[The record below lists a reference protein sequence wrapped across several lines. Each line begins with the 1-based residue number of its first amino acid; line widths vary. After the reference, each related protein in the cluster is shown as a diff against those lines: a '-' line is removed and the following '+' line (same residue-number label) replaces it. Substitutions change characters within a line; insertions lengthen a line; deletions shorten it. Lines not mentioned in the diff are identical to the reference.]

1 MRWFTKLKLKTR
13 LILSFLLTAVIT
25 AVVGFVGL
33 ANMGNINEM
42 TRSIY
47 QEDLLGLSKIKEANY
62 QLMYVARN
70 NRNLAL
76 ATTQERKEAVIE
88 EMRTGARTL
97 DEVVESARMHFVSD
111 EALAMFDR
119 AEELMPQYREG
130 IRRLNEIAQNETL
143 GDTVA
148 SQAFLF
154 GEFNE
159 ISNRLS
165 STLRDISLYKEE
177 SARSAADLAL
187 TVFANSR
194 LLMLSSIAGGVI
206 LALVLGFL
214 IARQIVRQLGGEPD
228 YAVNVCR
235 LVADGDL
242 TVNVETDEKNKSS
255 LLFAIKEM
263 AENLANVIGDIR
275 SSTDALSSAATQVSA
290 TSQSLSEAT
299 TEQAASVEQTSA
311 SVEEMTAS
319 IGQNTENARLTDGIS
334 SQSAKDALRGGE
346 VVKET
351 VKAMKEIANKISII
365 DDIAYQTNLLAL
377 NAAIEAARAGEH
389 GKGFAVVAAEV
400 RKLAERSQVAA
411 QEIGEVASGSVSL
424 AEEAGAML
432 DKIVPNIQ
440 RTSDLVQEIAASSEE
455 QASGVNQINSAMTQ
469 LSSVTQQNASGSE
482 ELASTAEELNAQAE
496 QMVQLVSVFK
506 LKGAHSSATRSAPA
520 FKQPHGRREMPAKR
534 AKVEANNDQF
544 VEFSD

>member
-1 MRWFTKLKLKTR
+1 MRWFTKLKLQTR
-13 LILSFLLTAVIT
+13 LILAFLLTALIT

-33 ANMGNINEM
+33 NNMGSINDM
-42 TRSIY
+42 TRTIY
-47 QEDLLGLSKIKEANY
+47 QEDLLGLSQIKEANY

-76 ATTQERKEAVIE
+76 ASTQARKDAVIE
-88 EMRTGARTL
+88 EMRSGARSV
-97 DEVVESARMHFVSD
+97 DEAVESAREHFVSA

-119 AEELMPQYREG
+119 ADNLMPEYREG
-130 IRRLNEIAQNETL
+130 IRRLIEIAESEPL
-143 GDTVA
+143 GVTAA

-154 GEFNE
+154 GEFND
-159 ISNRLS
+159 ISNRLGD
-165 STLRDISLYKEE
+165 TLREIALYKEQ
-177 SARSAADLAL
+177 SAEGAATTAAN
-187 TVFANSR
+187 VFSDSK
-194 LLMLSSIAGGVI
+194 LVMQSSIAGGVV
-206 LALVLGFL
+206 LALLMGFL

-228 YAVNVCR
+228 YAAAICR
-235 LVADGDL
+235 SVADGDL
-242 TVNVETDEKNKSS
+242 TVDVQTDTNNRSS
-255 LLFAIKEM
+255 LLSAIKEM
-263 AENLANVIGDIR
+263 AENLTNVIGDIR

-319 IGQNTENARLTDGIS
+319 VAQNTENARLTDGIS

-351 VKAMKEIANKISII
+351 VSAMKNIAEKIGII

-411 QEIGEVASGSVSL
+411 QEIGEVASNSVSL

-432 DKIVPNIQ
+432 EKIVPNIQ
-440 RTSDLVQEIAASSEE
+440 RTSDLVQEITAGSEE
-455 QASGVNQINSAMTQ
+455 QASGLNQINTAMTQ

-506 LKGAHSSATRSAPA
+506 LKAAQRGMQSNGHLNAPKKVSRTSHRDTREKES
-520 FKQPHGRREMPAKR
+520 G
-534 AKVEANNDQF
+534 QF

>member
-1 MRWFTKLKLKTR
+1 MRWFTKLKLQIR
-13 LILSFLLTAVIT
+13 LILAFLLTALI
-25 AVVGFVGL
+25 ASIVGL
-33 ANMGNINEM
+33 VGLNNMGNINGM
-42 TRSIY
+42 TRIIY
-47 QEDLLGLSKIKEANY
+47 QEDLLGVSKIKEANY
-62 QLMYVARN
+62 QLMHVARN

-76 ATTQERKEAVIE
+76 ADTQARKNDVIE
-88 EMRTGARTL
+88 EMRTGVRLVDDT
-97 DEVVESARMHFVSD
+97 VESAREHFVSE
-111 EALAMFDR
+111 EALTMFDR
-119 AEELMPQYREG
+119 ADQLMPQYREG
-130 IRRLNEIAQNETL
+130 IRRLIEIAEREPL
-143 GDTVA
+143 GQSAA

-154 GEFNE
+154 GEFND
-159 ISNRLS
+159 ISNRLGD
-165 STLRDISLYKEE
+165 TLRDIALYKED
-177 SARSAADLAL
+177 SAKNSAEAAAGL
-187 TVFANSR
+187 FANSKIV
-194 LLMLSSIAGGVI
+194 MQSSIAGGVA
-206 LALVLGFL
+206 LALLLGFL
-214 IARQIVRQLGGEPD
+214 TARQIVRQLGGEPD
-228 YAVNVCR
+228 YAVSICR
-235 LVADGDL
+235 RVADGDL
-242 TVNVETDEKNKSS
+242 TMEVETDDKNRSS

-263 AENLANVIGDIR
+263 AENLTNVIGDVR
-275 SSTDALSSAATQVSA
+275 ASTDALSSAATQVSA

-299 TEQAASVEQTSA
+299 TEQAANVEQTSA

-319 IGQNTENARLTDGIS
+319 ISQNTENARLTDGIS
-334 SQSAKDALRGGE
+334 SQSAEDARRGGE

-351 VKAMKEIANKISII
+351 VNAMKDIADKIGII

-440 RTSDLVQEIAASSEE
+440 RTSDLVQEITAGSEE
-455 QASGVNQINSAMTQ
+455 QASGVNQINTAMTQ

-506 LKGAHSSATRSAPA
+506 LKAAQRGMQANSWAVPAHTNRPTS
-520 FKQPHGRREMPAKR
+520 RRNTE
-534 AKVEANNDQF
+534 VQESDQF

>member
-1 MRWFTKLKLKTR
+1 MRWFTKLKLRTR
-13 LILSFLLTAVIT
+13 LILAFLLTAVIT

-76 ATTQERKEAVIE
+76 ATTQARKDAVIE

-97 DEVVESARMHFVSD
+97 DEVVESARMHFVSED
-111 EALAMFDR
+111 ALAMFDR
-119 AEELMPQYREG
+119 ADELMPQYREG
-130 IRRLNEIAQNETL
+130 IRRLIEIAQNEPL
-143 GDTVA
+143 GDTTA
-148 SQAFLF
+148 SQSFLF
-154 GEFNE
+154 GEFND
-159 ISNRLS
+159 ISNSLG
-165 STLRDISLYKEE
+165 STLRDIALYKEQ
-177 SARSAADLAL
+177 SAKDAADLAA
-187 TVFANSR
+187 TVFANSKV
-194 LLMLSSIAGGVI
+194 LMQSSIAGGVI
-206 LALVLGFL
+206 LALLLGFL

-228 YAVNVCR
+228 YAVAVCR
-235 LVADGDL
+235 RVADGDL
-242 TVNVETDEKNKSS
+242 TVEVETDEKNKAS
-255 LLFAIKEM
+255 LLYAIKQM
-263 AENLANVIGDIR
+263 AENLTNVIGDIR
-275 SSTDALSSAATQVSA
+275 ASTDALSSAATQVSA

-334 SQSAKDALRGGE
+334 SQSAKDAQRGGE
-346 VVKET
+346 VVKDT
-351 VKAMKEIANKISII
+351 AKAMKEIADKISII

-411 QEIGEVASGSVSL
+411 QEIGEVASNSVSL

-506 LKGAHSSATRSAPA
+506 LKGSQRSLSKPAPVVS
-520 FKQPHGRREMPAKR
+520 QGRGKMEER
-534 AKVEANNDQF
+534 AKADADSDQF

>member
-1 MRWFTKLKLKTR
+1 MRWFTKLKLQTR
-13 LILSFLLTAVIT
+13 LILAFLLTALIA
-25 AVVGFVGL
+25 AVVGIVGL
-33 ANMGNINEM
+33 SNMGNINEM
-42 TRSIY
+42 TRTIY
-47 QEDLLGLSKIKEANY
+47 EEDLLGLSKIKEANY

-76 ATTQERKEAVIE
+76 ADTQARKNDVIE
-88 EMRTGARTL
+88 EMRSGARL
-97 DEVVESARMHFVSD
+97 VDDAVESAREHFVSE
-111 EALAMFDR
+111 EALTMFDR
-119 AEELMPQYREG
+119 AEQLMPEYREG
-130 IRRLNEIAQNETL
+130 IRRLIEIAESEPL
-143 GDTVA
+143 GQSAA
-148 SQAFLF
+148 SQAYLF
-154 GEFNE
+154 GEFND
-159 ISNRLS
+159 ISNRLGD
-165 STLRDISLYKEE
+165 TLRDIALYKEE
-177 SARSAADLAL
+177 SAAAAAG
-187 TVFANSR
+187 TAAGVFSNSK
-194 LLMLSSIAGGVI
+194 LIMQSSIAGGVV
-206 LALVLGFL
+206 LALLLGFL

-228 YAVNVCR
+228 YAVAICR
-235 LVADGDL
+235 RVADGDL
-242 TVNVETDEKNKSS
+242 SMEVETDEKNRSS

-263 AENLANVIGDIR
+263 ADNLSNVIGDVR

-334 SQSAKDALRGGE
+334 SQSAKDAQRGGE

-351 VKAMKEIANKISII
+351 VSAMKEIADKIGII

-440 RTSDLVQEIAASSEE
+440 RTSDLVQEITAGSEE
-455 QASGVNQINSAMTQ
+455 QASGVSQINTAMTQ
-469 LSSVTQQNASGSE
+469 LSAVTQQNASGSE
-482 ELASTAEELNAQAE
+482 ELASTAEELNAQAD
-496 QMVQLVSVFK
+496 QMVELVSVFK
-506 LKGAHSSATRSAPA
+506 LKAALRGMQGASRPP
-520 FKQPHGRREMPAKR
+520 QPTVNRTAKR
-534 AKVEANNDQF
+534 DTEAKESGQF